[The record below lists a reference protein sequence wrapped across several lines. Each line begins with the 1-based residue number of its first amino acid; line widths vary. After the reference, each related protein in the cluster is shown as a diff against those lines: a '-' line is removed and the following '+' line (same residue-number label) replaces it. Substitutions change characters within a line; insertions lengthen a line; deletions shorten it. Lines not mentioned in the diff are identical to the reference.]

1 MQVIIAYSHFVVEFG
16 AVLLWSL
23 ALFCCGVWRCFVVEF
38 GAVLLWSLA
47 LFCCGVW
54 RCFVVEFGAVLAAN
68 KVGS

>member
-1 MQVIIAYSHFVVEFG
+1 
-16 AVLLWSL
+16 
-23 ALFCCGVWRCFVVEF
+23 FVVEF